1 MQRDPTKYAKKT
13 TVDAIKTRMEIEQTV
28 VKRYGA
34 DQFGH
39 AQAQD
44 RALIQ
49 FRIKGLLVR
58 FLLPLVGQYR
68 DGKPHAPLTEQEV
81 RQRWRALLLV
91 IKAKLEAVETGIET
105 IEHAF
110 LAEIVLPD
118 GKTMGEWAAPQ
129 IRTMIEGGQ
138 MPHGLPGLPDH
149 TH

>member
-1 MQRDPTKYAKKT
+1 MKYAKKT
-13 TVDAIKTRMEIEQTV
+13 TVDAVKTRMEIEQTV

-39 AQAQD
+39 AHAQD

-58 FLLPLVGQYR
+58 FLLPLIAHYS
-68 DGKPHAPLTEQEV
+68 DGKPRPLTEQES

-110 LAEIVLPD
+110 MAEIVLPD
-118 GKTMGEWAAPQ
+118 GQTMGEWAAPQ

-138 MPHGLPGLPDH
+138 MPRGLPGLPDFF